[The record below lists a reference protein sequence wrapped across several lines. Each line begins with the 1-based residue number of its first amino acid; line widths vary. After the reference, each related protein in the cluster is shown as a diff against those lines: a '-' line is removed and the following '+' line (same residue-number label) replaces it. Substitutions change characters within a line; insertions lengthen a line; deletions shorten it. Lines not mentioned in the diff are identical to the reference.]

1 VLKINFYSLDFTFIL
16 NNPLRKL
23 KSRFHCIGLQAVGLE
38 EGVESYKF
46 SELTRIFRGQASY
59 TFDNKQDSHF
69 TVVLHEI
76 KAILGGDEV

>member
-1 VLKINFYSLDFTFIL
+1 VLKINYYSLDFTFIV

-23 KSRFHCIGLQAVGLE
+23 KSRFHCIGLQATGLE

-59 TFDNKQDSHF
+59 TFDNKQDSNF